1 MNNGLKVRDFLS
13 HGEIRQLRRKSD
25 ARGAW
30 LVLHAWG
37 VVAAMMALY
46 AAYPH
51 PLVLGAGLFVIAGR
65 QLGMAVLMHD
75 ASHGLLFHTRW
86 LNDFAGQWLC
96 GAPAGADMY
105 AYRPYH
111 MAHHRNTQ
119 QPDDPDLSL
128 SAPFPISRASLAR
141 KMLRDMIGWTFLR
154 NRLFLLRVSLGKEF
168 SRKERAVRL
177 WRTTGGLL
185 VSNLVMAAGFLAAG
199 RIDLYLLLWLLPLVT
214 TYSVVIRVRN
224 IAEHAMI
231 ADNNNPLQNTRTT
244 RAGLLERAILA
255 PYWVNY
261 HIEHHLFVFVPCFRL
276 RQAHALLMAKGY
288 GKKMEMRDGYGAVL
302 ALAAPKTL
310 A

>member
-1 MNNGLKVRDFLS
+1 MNNGVKVGDLLS
-13 HGEIRQLRRKSD
+13 HTEIRALRQKSD
-25 ARGAW
+25 WRGAL

-37 VVAAMMALY
+37 VVATTMALY

-51 PLVLGAGLFVIAGR
+51 PALLVIGLFIVAGR
-65 QLGMAVLMHD
+65 QLGLAVLMHD
-75 ASHGLLFHTRW
+75 ASHGLLFHTRR
-86 LNDFAGQWLC
+86 LNDLAGQWLC
-96 GAPAGADMY
+96 GAPVGADMY

-128 SAPFPISRASLAR
+128 SSPFPITRWSLAR
-141 KMLRDMIGWTFLR
+141 KMLRDLIGWTFLR
-154 NRLFLLRVSLGKEF
+154 NRLLLIRLSLGKEY
-168 SRKERAVRL
+168 SWAMRAMRL

-185 VSNLVMAAGFLAAG
+185 ISNMVMAAGFYGLG
-199 RIDLYLLLWLLPLVT
+199 RIDLYLLLWLLPMVT

-224 IAEHAMI
+224 IAEHAMTP
-231 ADNNNPLQNTRTT
+231 DNDDPMLNTRTT
-244 RAGLLERAILA
+244 RANLVERAILA

-276 RQAHALLMAKGY
+276 HEAHAMLTAKGY
-288 GKKMEMRDGYGAVL
+288 GERMEMRDGYSPVL
-302 ALAAPKTL
+302 ALATSA